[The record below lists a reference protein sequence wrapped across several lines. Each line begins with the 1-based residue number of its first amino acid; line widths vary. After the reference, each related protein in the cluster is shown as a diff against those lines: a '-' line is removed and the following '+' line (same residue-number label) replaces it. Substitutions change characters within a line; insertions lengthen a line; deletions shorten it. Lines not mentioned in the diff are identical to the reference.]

1 MEDNYESFKSEYL
14 RLSDIDLNSYKESQM
29 KRRINNFM
37 SKYEVKDYSGFLQL
51 LKKDTE
57 VYDKFITYLTI
68 NVSEFYRNPLQWQA
82 LEKEVFPSMLERY
95 KNRPI
100 KIGRAHV

>member
-1 MEDNYESFKSEYL
+1 MADGYETFKSEYL
-14 RLSDIDLNSYKESQM
+14 RLSEIDLNSYKESQM

-37 SKYEVKDYSGFLQL
+37 SKYQVRDYSGFLQL

-68 NVSEFYRNPLQWQA
+68 NVSRRW
-82 LEKEVFPSMLERY
+82 K
-95 KNRPI
+95 K
-100 KIGRAHV
+100 K